1 MAAVLA
7 MALILTGL
15 GDRPPAKL
23 NGIATWYDATRNGT
37 SSWYTR
43 AGIKLYGAAGPAL
56 RKLIPVKWRMEPVAV
71 LVRSARTGKQ
81 AIVWIVDW
89 CQCYA
94 GGGRERLIDL
104 APAVWN
110 KLGIDLGRGVTEVTI
125 TVYDSR

>member
-7 MALILTGL
+7 LALVLTGL

-71 LVRSARTGKQ
+71 LVQSKRTGKK

-89 CQCYA
+89 CQCY
-94 GGGRERLIDL
+94 GGGKNERLIDL
-104 APAVWN
+104 APAVWHR
-110 KLGIDLGRGVTEVTI
+110 LGIDLARGVTEVTI
-125 TVYDSR
+125 SVYDTR

>member
-7 MALILTGL
+7 VALVIAGL

-23 NGIATWYDATRNGT
+23 NGIATWYDAARNGQ

-56 RKLIPVKWRMEPVAV
+56 RKLIPVKWKMKPKAV
-71 LVRSARTGKQ
+71 LIRSERTGKQ
-81 AIVWIVDW
+81 TVVWIVDW
-89 CQCYA
+89 CKCLA

-104 APAVWN
+104 APAVWHT
-110 KLGIDLGRGVTEVTI
+110 LGIDLARGVTEVTI
-125 TVYDSR
+125 TVYED